1 MFNYPQQ
8 QGNIILNLG
17 HKKRSLYIE
26 NLGLTPYKNA
36 WEYQKKL
43 VQARLD
49 NPELSD
55 QLLLVEHPPVYTL
68 GTGSTLDN
76 LKFDLNSF
84 SGEIYRIE
92 RGGEVTFHCPG
103 QIVVYPIL
111 NLRYYQQD
119 LHWYLRQLEEVI
131 IRLLASYGISAQRIE
146 SLTGV
151 WIGDKKV
158 AAIGIKVKRWI
169 TMHGFAVNIC
179 CDLSGFDKIIP
190 CGIKDKEVTSL
201 HQYIPEITIEQIQD
215 NLVDHFVEV
224 FTNDSI
230 FEIKF

>member
-146 SLTGV
+146 GLTGV